1 MDLKL
6 KHKKALVCAASKGIG
21 LACAKALAA
30 EGVQVTL
37 VARNRENLARAVES
51 IVATGGEADLI
62 VADLSDADSATVI
75 TAALPEVDIIVTN
88 PGQSPG
94 ADILSD
100 DDVWE
105 SGIADI
111 VSKPF
116 RLVKQYLP
124 YMESQRFGRVINITS
139 SAVLT
144 SHPGLAFSGALRAAF
159 THATT
164 SLARRVACHGITVNN
179 LAPGP
184 VDTEGLMDFFERY
197 ARETNRTLEEVKAER
212 LAEIPTASFVS
223 LDEMGRQCS
232 YLASPNTKSLTGKT
246 LLIDGGM
253 NTYPFL

>member
-6 KHKKALVCAASKGIG
+6 NDKKALVCAASKGIG

-37 VARNRENLARAVES
+37 VARNRENLTKAVES
-51 IVATGGEADLI
+51 IVASGGKADLI
-62 VADLSDADSATVI
+62 VADLSDEMSVTAIA
-75 TAALPEVDIIVTN
+75 AALPEVDIIVTN

-94 ADILSD
+94 ADILSGD
-100 DDVWE
+100 EVWE

-111 VSKPF
+111 VSRPF
-116 RLVKQYLP
+116 SLVKQYLP
-124 YMESQRFGRVINITS
+124 FMESQQFGRVINITS

-164 SLARRVACHGITVNN
+164 SLAQRVACHGITVNN

-184 VDTEGLMDFFERY
+184 VETEGLMQFFERY
-197 ARETNRTLEEVKAER
+197 AKETNRTLEAVKEER
-212 LAEIPTASFVS
+212 LAGIPTGRFVS
-223 LDEMGRQCS
+223 LDEMGRQCA
-232 YLASPNTKSLTGKT
+232 YLASPHTKSLTGKT
-246 LLIDGGM
+246 LLIDGGT